1 MNVLQKCC
9 FRSMKNNRKRTV
21 VTIVGII
28 MATALITGVACLAVS
43 FRASMIE
50 YQKKENGDYHYWFS
64 GVSHEN
70 LKYFENNQN
79 IKKLA
84 LAGEVGYA
92 ALPGSHNP
100 DKPYLYIRAIDEEA
114 VGAMAL
120 RLTEGRMPVNSSELV
135 ISRHI
140 RANGLVDYQVGQE
153 LVLDIGQRISG
164 NWQLHQDTAYT
175 YEEERLETHETKTYT
190 IVGIVERPNYVMEER
205 MAPGYS
211 VFTYL
216 EEPKEAETLDIY
228 ATYTNWALWH
238 ADQVNTGILGAAKE
252 EGQTQ
257 KVAKSVTENSRLV
270 KLVLFSFSTGYME
283 MMYSMAAIAVII
295 IIVTSVFCIRNSFA
309 ISLMEKMKLYG
320 RLASVGT
327 SVRQQRQMVYY
338 EAVFLGGVGIPLG
351 IASGILASVLLVR
364 GVSGMMKTALGIPM
378 VFAISLPSILAAIIL
393 SAVTIF
399 FSASG
404 SARKAA
410 KVSPISAI
418 RANDMVKIR
427 RRELKCPKL
436 ISRIFGVGGKVAYK
450 NLRRARVKYRT
461 TVISIVV
468 SVTVF
473 IGMNTFVQLVDL
485 ASRFYY
491 EGQEYQMM
499 VTIEGDSGKEQ
510 AEHIAGM
517 KGVTEAEI
525 VQGASFW
532 IPTESLPITEDY
544 RELFAVDGSMVVM
557 VHSIGDSAY
566 EEFCKKV
573 GVSSKEAEDKAIVI
587 AEYKHNYWKENK
599 LYSDTGKI
607 AQFRAGDVIGGV
619 EEPGLEIEV
628 IAQTE
633 ETPNFMAR
641 VNYNTPVLIVSDHWM
656 EQQLDTLY
664 DSTNFR
670 VFDNMEVFLKCKDTS
685 QLEEDIRRYLELS
698 SYTLNNY
705 DAQFQSERSL
715 YAVIAIFLY
724 GFITVVAL
732 IGITNIFN
740 TVTTNMELRA
750 PEFAMLKAIGMTD
763 REFQRMIWLEGLF
776 YGGKALLIGL
786 PLGVLVSYAFNK
798 AMGRGIVLRFHLPLG
813 SMAVSTAAV
822 FVLLFVIM
830 RYSMGKLKRQNL
842 VEIIQNENI

>member
-9 FRSMKNNRKRTV
+9 FRSMKGNRKRTV

-50 YQKKENGDYHYWFS
+50 YQKKENGDYHYFFS

-92 ALPGSHNP
+92 ALPESHNP

-120 RLTEGRMPVNSSELV
+120 RLTEGRMPVNSSEMV
-135 ISRHI
+135 IGRHI

-164 NWQLHQDTAYT
+164 NWQLHQDSPYI

-190 IVGIVERPNYVMEER
+190 IVGIVERPNYVMEDR

-216 EEPKEAETLDIY
+216 EEPREAEVFDVY
-228 ATYTNWALWH
+228 VNYTNWALRH
-238 ADQVNTGILGAAKE
+238 ADQVSAGILGISE
-252 EGQTQ
+252 ENQVQ
-257 KVAKSVTENSRLV
+257 EVATSPQANERLL

-283 MMYSMAAIAVII
+283 MIYSMAAIAVII

-327 SVRQQRQMVYY
+327 SVRQQRQIVYY
-338 EAVFLGGVGIPLG
+338 EAVFLGAIGIPLG
-351 IASGILASVLLVR
+351 IASGILASVLLVH
-364 GVSGMMKTALGIPM
+364 GVSGMMKTAIGIPM
-378 VFAISLPSILAAIIL
+378 VFEISLPAILAAVIL

-399 FSASG
+399 FSALG

-461 TVISIVV
+461 TVISIVI

-473 IGMNTFVQLVDL
+473 IGMNTFVQLVEL
-485 ASRFYY
+485 ASRFAY
-491 EGQEYQMM
+491 EGLEYQMM
-499 VTIEGDSGKEQ
+499 VTIEGDSCKEQ

-525 VQGASFW
+525 VQGASFLVS
-532 IPTESLPITEDY
+532 TESLPITEDY
-544 RELFAVDGSMVVM
+544 RELTAVDGSMVVM
-557 VHSIGDSAY
+557 VHSIGESAY
-566 EEFCKKV
+566 GEFCKKV
-573 GVSSKEAEDKAIVI
+573 GVSPEEAEDKAIVI

-607 AQFRAGDVIGGV
+607 AQFRTGDMICGM
-619 EEPGLEIEV
+619 EEPRLEIEV
-628 IAQTE
+628 ITQTE
-633 ETPNFMAR
+633 EKPNFMTR
-641 VNYNTPVLIVSDHWM
+641 VNYNTPVLIVSDRWM

-664 DSTNFR
+664 DSTSFQ
-670 VFDNMEVFLKCKDTS
+670 VFDRTEMFLKCKDTS

-705 DAQFQSERSL
+705 DAQFQGERSL
-715 YAVIAIFLY
+715 YTMIAIFLY

-786 PLGVLVSYAFNK
+786 PLGVLVSYAFHR
-798 AMGRGIVLRFHLPLG
+798 AMTRGIVLRFHLPLG
-813 SMAVSTAAV
+813 SMAVSAAAV

-830 RYSMGKLKRQNL
+830 RYSMGKLKRRNL